1 MQRSRSIP
9 CCLFSSET
17 PAALLLVCTTAEKQP
32 WLEQAQKHACPEV
45 SDRAVTLAQVV
56 DARYR
61 QAPSIDRQVR
71 GRCGRRNDHA
81 DITAFHLA
89 PLSVPLLM
97 SVLALQILSEVPSLY
112 WFGLLIRQ

>member
-1 MQRSRSIP
+1 MQRSDSIP
-9 CCLFSSET
+9 CCLFSSEA
-17 PAALLLVCTTAEKQP
+17 PAALLLMCTTAEKQP
-32 WLEQAQKHACPEV
+32 WLEQAQACPEV
-45 SDRAVTLAQVV
+45 SDLAVTLAQVV
-56 DARYR
+56 DAPYR

-97 SVLALQILSEVPSLY
+97 SVLALQMSDVPSLY